1 MKKEANMNKIIQVI
15 GDMKATMTPAEFRNE
30 MLASLAFLIMAPIL
44 FAGFWI
50 ITPA

>member
-15 GDMKATMTPAEFRNE
+15 NDMKATMTPAEFRNE
-30 MLASLAFLIMAPIL
+30 MLTSLAFFIAIPIL